1 MERLTRPPPP
11 SFAIGAG
18 WASPSP
24 PVGTSVFYVPP
35 RWAVAWGQHPAWAP
49 AAPGWPCS
57 SGLVGGRGGAW
68 RCFENSVTACTDFF
82 LFFFFFLLARY
93 FYNKSEKSCA
103 APADQR
109 VPVLRAVTLSPVLG
123 VRGGV
128 GGPHV
133 LHGGG
138 LILHSPVVCYRGR
151 EEEEEE
157 DSSSGRL
164 RLGWGLWCWSP
175 WAP

>member
-1 MERLTRPPPP
+1 M
-11 SFAIGAG
+11 
-18 WASPSP
+18 
-24 PVGTSVFYVPP
+24 
-35 RWAVAWGQHPAWAP
+35 
-49 AAPGWPCS
+49 
-57 SGLVGGRGGAW
+57 
-68 RCFENSVTACTDFF
+68 
-82 LFFFFFLLARY
+82 
-93 FYNKSEKSCA
+93 
-103 APADQR
+103 
-109 VPVLRAVTLSPVLG
+109 
-123 VRGGV
+123 